1 MDEPSATL
9 TQRELD
15 CLFSIITSLKSRGI
29 SVVYISH
36 RLEEIFSI
44 CDRLTV
50 LRDGEW
56 IRTLPVLETDRQ
68 GIIEMMVGR
77 SITDEFPKEKFVA
90 GDVLLLAE
98 GLSCGK
104 VKDVSLEVRSG
115 EIVGLTGLVGSGR
128 TEVARL
134 LFGADKRKSGDL
146 QWLGKTVDFSSP
158 REAIKAGICFL
169 TEDRKTQGLV
179 LGMNVRENISLPTL
193 QEFTR
198 YLFVDSKKEKRV
210 AGESIQELNIKT
222 PSTETSV
229 NSLSG
234 GNQQKVVLAKWL
246 LSQAKLFIFD
256 EPTRGIDVGAKREIY
271 ILMNELLR
279 RGAGILMISSELPE
293 VLGMSDRVL
302 VMSEGHLVCE
312 LSRDEA
318 SQEAIMQAATQ
329 QRIPV

>member
-1 MDEPSATL
+1 
-9 TQRELD
+9 
-15 CLFSIITSLKSRGI
+15 
-29 SVVYISH
+29 
-36 RLEEIFSI
+36 
-44 CDRLTV
+44 
-50 LRDGEW
+50 
-56 IRTLPVLETDRQ
+56 
-68 GIIEMMVGR
+68 
-77 SITDEFPKEKFVA
+77 
-90 GDVLLLAE
+90 
-98 GLSCGK
+98 
-104 VKDVSLEVRSG
+104 
-115 EIVGLTGLVGSGR
+115 
-128 TEVARL
+128 VARL